1 MARDFTRR
9 RGTVAGPT
17 AGRIAGRVLFYL
29 VVIGVSCVLA
39 FPFYWMIAEAIQKGS
54 VFRYPPT
61 LWPNG
66 VTLRSFVNVMQER
79 PVLLWLRN
87 TLLVALCTVLLTLF
101 GSITAGY
108 SLSRFRTRANKVAGV
123 GILTT
128 QMLPATLL
136 VIPIYVIFRRMAL
149 LDSLFGLVLSNTA
162 FSLPLGIWMMKG
174 FFDSIPREIDEA
186 GKIDG
191 CNTAQLIL
199 RLVLPLSWPGLVTV
213 AVSSFLLAWDEFFMA
228 RTLIS
233 SQSKWVMSVG
243 LSSFVGEY
251 SIQWDQMLAAASMF
265 CLPPVVFFIF
275 VQRYLLHGLTG
286 GAVKG

>member
-1 MARDFTRR
+1 MRWTLGRR
-9 RGTVAGPT
+9 F
-17 AGRIAGRVLFYL
+17 LFYAL
-29 VVIGVSCVLA
+29 VVAVTCVLA
-39 FPFYWMIAEAIQKGS
+39 FPFYWMIVEAIQTGT
-54 VFRYPPT
+54 VFRYPPR
-61 LWPNG
+61 LWPDG
-66 VTLRSFVNVMQER
+66 VTLRSFAKVIQER
-79 PVLLWLRN
+79 PVLQWFQN
-87 TLLVALCTVLLTLF
+87 TSLVALSTVLLTLV
-101 GSITAGY
+101 GSVTAGY
-108 SLSRFRTRANKVAGV
+108 SLSRFKTRTNKVAGV
-123 GILTT
+123 AILTT

-136 VIPIYVIFRRMAL
+136 VIPIFVIFRRMAL

-186 GKIDG
+186 GRIDG
-191 CNTAQLIL
+191 CNVAQLL
-199 RLVLPLSWPGLVTV
+199 LKLVLPLSWPGLVTV

-233 SQSKWVMSVG
+233 SQSKWVLSVG

-251 SIQWDQMLAAASMF
+251 SIQWDQMLATATMF

>member
-1 MARDFTRR
+1 MKRDITHS
-9 RGTVAGPT
+9 RGKT
-17 AGRIAGRVLFYL
+17 AASIAGRASGKGLFYL
-29 VVIGVSCVLA
+29 LVIVVGCMLA
-39 FPFYWMIAEAIQKGS
+39 FPFYWMIVESIQKGS
-54 VFRYPPT
+54 VFRYPPF
-61 LWPNG
+61 LWPDG
-66 VTLRSFVNVMQER
+66 VTIRSFVKVMQER
-79 PVLLWLRN
+79 PVLQWFQN

-108 SLSRFRTRANKVAGV
+108 SLSRFKTRTTKAAGV
-123 GILTT
+123 AILTT

-136 VIPIYVIFRRMAL
+136 VIPIYVIFRRMSL
-149 LDSLFGLVLSNTA
+149 LDNLFGLVLSNTA

-174 FFDSIPREIDEA
+174 FFDSIPKEIDEA

-191 CNTAQLIL
+191 CNMAQLISK
-199 RLVLPLSWPGLVTV
+199 LVLPLSWPGLVTV

-233 SQSKWVMSVG
+233 SQSKWVLSVG

-251 SIQWDQMLAAASMF
+251 SIQWDQMLATACMF